1 MSSKAQGV
9 DGCVGG
15 RRFLSP
21 IRLIPLLFFSVLA
34 LALGPT
40 SVASN
45 VVYTYDSNGRLKQ
58 LTYDNGVV
66 VVYSYDANGN
76 RENAQV
82 IAPALETPT
91 NLVATPVSESEIDLS
106 WTGSSGAGGYYIYRC
121 AGAGCTPTQQFTSPG
136 SGTTY
141 QDTGLAPS
149 TTYVYAVQAYQV
161 TNGSTIT
168 SKTSVTATAE
178 TDRDSTPPTAPTN
191 LTATAS
197 ASSISLSWG
206 ASTDNVAVQG
216 YELQRCEGAGCT
228 GFQTVNSDIA
238 GTSYTDPGL
247 TQDAT
252 YQYRVFAF
260 DAAGN
265 DSGYS
270 NTASATIPDTTAPT
284 VPQGLTATAV
294 SWSTVDLAWSAS
306 TDDVSVAGY
315 RVYRNGSQIGSSA
328 TTSYT
333 DTTTLPGTSY
343 SYTVSAYD
351 PAGNSSAQSG
361 AASVTTPA
369 APPPSTPGGLSATVA
384 GDDLI
389 DLSWSAAG
397 DAGGPGIGGYK
408 IYRNGT
414 EIGTSASTSFSDSG
428 VTPFHTYSYTVAAYD
443 AAGTTSG
450 QSSAASASTFYQ
462 ITDSSGTV
470 LPAASSLYLSENAG
484 FYVRPNHE
492 WEWLVRQNYGS
503 KSIVLSTV
511 PAVPSPPCSYGATGS
526 LASGYA
532 RSGCVVYAA
541 PSAYGH

>member
-9 DGCVGG
+9 DGCVGR

-21 IRLIPLLFFSVLA
+21 IRLIPLLSFSVLA
-34 LALGPT
+34 LALGPM

-414 EIGTSASTSFSDSG
+414 EIGTSSSTSFSDSG
-428 VTPFHTYSYTVAAYD
+428 VTPFHTYSYSVAAYD

-484 FYVRPNHE
+484 FYVKPSHE
-492 WEWLVRQNYGS
+492 WEWLLQQNYGS
-503 KSIVLSTV
+503 KSVVLRTA
-511 PAVPSPPCSYGATGS
+511 PEVPSPPCSYGSTQMI
-526 LASGYA
+526 ASGYA